1 MNPITRLFER
11 LGLLHSTTTP
21 RKYALDG
28 KLETMLESMAEN
40 QQCSPDEVAADLIN
54 QALLRQQV
62 DTRTWRNW
70 RLLSPREQQVT
81 ALTCLNYTNP
91 QIAARLGLSVETI
104 RSHSRS
110 AQIKFD
116 VHSKTDLRLVL
127 SDWDFS
133 EWEKQSYRY

>member
-11 LGLLHSTTTP
+11 LGLLHSTATP

-28 KLETMLESMAEN
+28 KLETVLESMAEN

-54 QALLRQQV
+54 QALARQQV
-62 DTRTWRNW
+62 DTQTWKNW

-133 EWEKQSYRY
+133 EWEKQSYR